1 MLRPFFVNYQV
12 KFQEFVMAKEFW
24 TVTEALE
31 FFEVDEKF
39 LKILE
44 EESIVCP
51 TCENDDL
58 PARKFSTTEIE
69 KLRVAKMLMEE
80 LEVNLP
86 GVEIILQMRHNMIEM
101 RKQFDAILADLSRHM
116 RTHLDAGR

>member
-1 MLRPFFVNYQV
+1 
-12 KFQEFVMAKEFW
+12 MAKEFW
-24 TVTEALE
+24 TVREVLD
-31 FFEVDEKF
+31 FFEVEEQF

-44 EESIVCP
+44 EESIVCA
-51 TCENDDL
+51 TCEDDNL
-58 PARKFSTTEIE
+58 PARKFSTVEIE

-86 GVEIILQMRHNMIEM
+86 GVEIILRMRRNMIEM
-101 RKQFDAILADLSRHM
+101 RKQFDAILADLSRHV